1 MPTPY
6 PRYPDDEPFTEEE
19 KAIVET
25 ALSILPHLGPEAT
38 AAYLDKATHEGG
50 YEHEEDT

>member
-1 MPTPY
+1 MPAGPD
-6 PRYPDDEPFTEEE
+6 DDEPFTKEEE
-19 KAIVET
+19 EIIRT
-25 ALSILPHLGPEAT
+25 ALSILPHLGSDAT